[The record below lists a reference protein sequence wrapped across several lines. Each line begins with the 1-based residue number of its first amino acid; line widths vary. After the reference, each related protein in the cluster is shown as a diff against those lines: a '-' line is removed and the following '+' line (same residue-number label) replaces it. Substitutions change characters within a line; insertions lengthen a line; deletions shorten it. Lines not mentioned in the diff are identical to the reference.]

1 MVILWD
7 ENNIAHL
14 AMHGVTPALAEKIIE
29 YGTITRSVVNCR
41 YIIEASVD
49 DNHYRLICDI
59 ALDGATIYPVTA
71 FRIRKRKI

>member
-14 AMHGVTPALAEKIIE
+14 ARHGVTPALAEKIIE
-29 YGTITRSVVNCR
+29 NGTITRSVVKCR
-41 YIIEASVD
+41 YIIEATID
-49 DNHYRLICDI
+49 DKHYRLICDI
-59 ALDGATIYPVTA
+59 ALDGANIYPVTA